1 MKHKKKMGVIGGMGP
16 LATMDFAT
24 KVVRFTEASCD
35 QEHIPMI
42 IDNRIQIPDRT
53 NYILNGTNSPLSEL
67 IACATPHTIFMMKSK
82 NTSIFLSY
90 TS

>member
-53 NYILNGTNSPLSEL
+53 NYI
-67 IACATPHTIFMMKSK
+67 
-82 NTSIFLSY
+82 
-90 TS
+90 